1 MYHHCLVA
9 QLAWPVTHY
18 VNWAG
23 HKLTDICPALLLHY
37 LGEIKG
43 VPASQVKIST
53 LKVLIICLFNV
64 MCLYGCH
71 NGYMCAHRG
80 QKRTSESLNLEL
92 QVLGTELWSSIRVA
106 LSGVVAHAF
115 NPSTR
120 EAETGGFL
128 SSRLAWSTK

>member
-80 QKRTSESLNLEL
+80 QKRTSDSLEMDTQIGVNWELNLLPL
-92 QVLGTELWSSIRVA
+92 QKQLVLLTEPA
-106 LSGVVAHAF
+106 LQLPYLLLVGA
-115 NPSTR
+115 P
-120 EAETGGFL
+120 GLGMG
-128 SSRLAWSTK
+128 